1 MHIIGTFLTGLV
13 VGIVAKLLMP
23 GRDPGGFIIT
33 ALLGIAGAFVAK
45 FLGQQLG
52 WYRPEDAAGFIA
64 SVAGAVLL
72 LFLYRVLFISQTKGA
87 GTAALTCDGPAMRSP
102 ELLKRVDEGGQGAG
116 VFFGSAD

>member
-1 MHIIGTFLTGLV
+1 
-13 VGIVAKLLMP
+13 MP

-52 WYRPEDAAGFIA
+52 WYRPEDVAGFIA

-72 LFLYRVLFISQTKGA
+72 LFLYRVLFHRRRVQ
-87 GTAALTCDGPAMRSP
+87 GPP
-102 ELLKRVDEGGQGAG
+102 L
-116 VFFGSAD
+116 